1 MVTKRFLAALL
12 AAAIASAGVLGLE
25 SSRAEPFGG
34 GAAAVPAFPVTL
46 KAANGYVTIP
56 KRPAR
61 IVSLSPTATESL
73 FAIGAGSQV
82 VAVDD
87 QSNYP
92 AGAPRTKLSG
102 YRPNAEAIA
111 AFEPDLV
118 VTSSSANNLL
128 PALERLKIPVLLEPS
143 AKTIGDAYVQ
153 IRQLGFA
160 TGHDAQAVKVVKRMK
175 SGIAAIVA
183 GTPKGKR
190 LSVYHELTPDY
201 YSAASSTFIGR
212 VYTLFGLRNVADA
225 ADKAGYGYPKL
236 AGEYV
241 IASNPELIV
250 LADTKCCGQ
259 SAATVRARAG
269 WDSIAAV
276 RSGNVVAAND
286 DIVSRWGPRIVDFV
300 RLVGQSVRRAR
311 S

>member
-1 MVTKRFLAALL
+1 MVTKKLLAALL
-12 AAAIASAGVLGLE
+12 VAAIAVAGALGLE
-25 SSRAEPFGG
+25 SSRAETV
-34 GAAAVPAFPVTL
+34 GAGVTRPAFPVTI
-46 KAANGYVTIP
+46 KAANGYVTIA

-87 QSNYP
+87 QSSYP

-102 YRPNAEAIA
+102 YRPNAEAVA
-111 AFEPDLV
+111 TYEPDLV

-160 TGHDAQAVKVVKRMK
+160 TGHNAQAVKVVRKLK
-175 SGIAAIVA
+175 AGIASIVA
-183 GTPKGKR
+183 ATPKGR
-190 LSVYHELTPDY
+190 QLSVYHELTPDY
-201 YSAASSTFIGR
+201 YSATSKTFIGR

-276 RSGNVVAAND
+276 RNGNILPAND

-300 RLVGQSVRRAR
+300 RLVAQQVRKAR

>member
-1 MVTKRFLAALL
+1 MVTKKLLAALL
-12 AAAIASAGVLGLE
+12 VAVIAIAGALGLD
-25 SSRAEPFGG
+25 SSHAEPLGT
-34 GAAAVPAFPVTL
+34 AATRPAFPITI
-46 KAANGYVTIP
+46 KAANGYVTIT

-73 FAIGAGSQV
+73 FAIGAGAQV

-92 AGAPRTKLSG
+92 ASAPRTKLSG
-102 YRPNAEAIA
+102 YRPNAEAVA
-111 AFEPDLV
+111 AYEPDLV

-128 PALERLKIPVLLEPS
+128 PALDRLKIPVLLEPA
-143 AKTIGDAYVQ
+143 AKSIGDAYVQ

-160 TGHDAQAVKVVKRMK
+160 TGHDAEAVSLVQRMK
-175 SGIAAIVA
+175 KGIAAIVA
-183 GTPKGKR
+183 LTPRGR
-190 LSVYHELTPDY
+190 QLSVYHELTPDY
-201 YSAASSTFIGR
+201 YSATSRTFIGR

-241 IASNPELIV
+241 IASNPDLIV

-259 SAATVRARAG
+259 SSETVRSRAG

-276 RSGNVVAAND
+276 RNGNVVAAND
-286 DIVSRWGPRIVDFV
+286 DTASRWGPRIVDFL
-300 RLVGQSVRRAR
+300 RLVAQKVRKAR

>member
-1 MVTKRFLAALL
+1 MVKLKLVAALL
-12 AAAIASAGVLGLE
+12 AAAFATAGGLGLQAG
-25 SSRAEPFGG
+25 RAEPTGKV
-34 GAAAVPAFPVTL
+34 ATRPAFPVTL
-46 KAANGYVTIP
+46 KAANGYVTIA
-56 KRPAR
+56 KRPLR

-73 FAIGAGSQV
+73 FAIGAGAQV

-92 AGAPRTKLSG
+92 ASAPRTKLSG
-102 YRPNAEAIA
+102 YRPNAEAVA

-128 PALERLKIPVLLEPS
+128 PALERLKIPVLLEPA
-143 AKTIGDAYVQ
+143 AKSIGDAYVQ
-153 IRQLGFA
+153 IRQLGWA
-160 TGHDAQAVKVVKRMK
+160 TGRNAQAVAVVKRMK
-175 SGIAAIVA
+175 AEIARIVA
-183 GTPKGKR
+183 STPRGRR

-201 YSAASSTFIGR
+201 YSATSKTFIGR
-212 VYTLFGLRNVADA
+212 VYTLFGLRNIADA

-241 IASNPELIV
+241 IASNPDLIV

-259 SAATVRARAG
+259 SGATVRSRAG

-276 RSGNVVAAND
+276 RNGNVVAAND
-286 DIVSRWGPRIVDFV
+286 DIASRWGPRIVDFV
-300 RLVGQSVRRAR
+300 RLVAQKVRKAR

>member
-1 MVTKRFLAALL
+1 MVTKKLLAALL
-12 AAAIASAGVLGLE
+12 AASVAIAVGLGTA
-25 SSRAEPFGG
+25 SQRAEARPDT
-34 GAAAVPAFPVTL
+34 AVRPPFPVTL
-46 KAANGYVTIP
+46 KAANGYVTIA

-73 FAIGAGSQV
+73 FAIGAGSQI

-87 QSNYP
+87 QSSYP
-92 AGAPRTKLSG
+92 ARAPRTKLSG
-102 YRPNAEAIA
+102 YRPNAEAVA
-111 AFEPDLV
+111 AYEPDLV

-160 TGHDAQAVKVVKRMK
+160 TGRDAQAVKVVKRMK
-175 SGIAAIVA
+175 STIASIVA
-183 GTPKGKR
+183 ATPKGRR

-201 YSAASSTFIGR
+201 YSATSKTFIGR
-212 VYTLFGLRNVADA
+212 VYTLFGLRNVADE

-259 SAATVRARAG
+259 SAATVRARPG

-276 RSGNVVAAND
+276 RKGYVVAAND
-286 DIVSRWGPRIVDFV
+286 DVVSRWGPRIVDFV
-300 RLVGQSVRRAR
+300 RLVAQSVRRAR

>member
-1 MVTKRFLAALL
+1 MVKLKLVAALL
-12 AAAIASAGVLGLE
+12 AAAFATAGGLGLQAG
-25 SSRAEPFGG
+25 RAEPVGKV
-34 GAAAVPAFPVTL
+34 ATRPAFPVTIE
-46 KAANGYVTIP
+46 AANGYVTIA
-56 KRPAR
+56 KRPLR

-73 FAIGAGSQV
+73 FAIGAGAQV

-87 QSNYP
+87 QSSYP
-92 AGAPRTKLSG
+92 ARAPRTKLSG
-102 YRPNAEAIA
+102 YRPNAEAVA

-153 IRQLGFA
+153 IRQLGWA
-160 TGHDAQAVKVVKRMK
+160 TGRDAQAVAVVKRMK
-175 SGIAAIVA
+175 STIASIVA
-183 GTPKGKR
+183 ATPKGRR

-201 YSAASSTFIGR
+201 YSATSKTFIGR
-212 VYTLFGLRNVADA
+212 VYTLFGLRNVADE

-241 IASNPELIV
+241 IASNPDLIV

-259 SAATVRARAG
+259 SAATVRARPG

-276 RSGNVVAAND
+276 RKGYVVAAND
-286 DIVSRWGPRIVDFV
+286 DVVSRWGPRIVDFV
-300 RLVGQSVRRAR
+300 RLVAQSVRRAR

>member
-1 MVTKRFLAALL
+1 MVKLKLVAALL
-12 AAAIASAGVLGLE
+12 AAAFATAGGFGLQAG
-25 SSRAEPFGG
+25 RAEPAGK
-34 GAAAVPAFPVTL
+34 AATRPAFPVTL
-46 KAANGYVTIP
+46 KAANGYVTIT

-73 FAIGAGSQV
+73 FAIGAGAQV

-92 AGAPRTKLSG
+92 ASAPRTKLSG
-102 YRPNAEAIA
+102 YRPNAEAVA

-128 PALERLKIPVLLEPS
+128 PALERLKIPVLLEPA
-143 AKTIGDAYVQ
+143 AKSIGDAYVQ
-153 IRQLGFA
+153 IRQLGWA
-160 TGHDAQAVKVVKRMK
+160 TGRNAQAVAVVKRMK
-175 SGIAAIVA
+175 AEIARIVA
-183 GTPKGKR
+183 STPRGRR

-201 YSAASSTFIGR
+201 YSATSKTFIGR

-241 IASNPELIV
+241 IASNPDLIV

-259 SAATVRARAG
+259 SGATVRSRAG

-276 RSGNVVAAND
+276 RNGNVVAAND
-286 DIVSRWGPRIVDFV
+286 DTASRWGPRIVDFV
-300 RLVGQSVRRAR
+300 RLVAQKVRKAR

>member
-1 MVTKRFLAALL
+1 MVKLKLVAALL
-12 AAAIASAGVLGLE
+12 AAAFATAGGLGLQA
-25 SSRAEPFGG
+25 SRAEPVGKV
-34 GAAAVPAFPVTL
+34 ATRPAFPVTL
-46 KAANGYVTIP
+46 KAANGYVTIA
-56 KRPAR
+56 KRPLR

-73 FAIGAGSQV
+73 FAIGAGAQV

-92 AGAPRTKLSG
+92 TSAPRTKLSG
-102 YRPNAEAIA
+102 YRPNAEAVA

-118 VTSSSANNLL
+118 ITSSSANNLL
-128 PALERLKIPVLLEPS
+128 PALERLKIPVLLEPA
-143 AKTIGDAYVQ
+143 AKSIGDAYVQ
-153 IRQLGFA
+153 IRQLGWA
-160 TGHDAQAVKVVKRMK
+160 TGRNAQAFAVVKRMK
-175 SGIAAIVA
+175 AEIARIVA
-183 GTPKGKR
+183 STPRGRR

-201 YSAASSTFIGR
+201 YSATSKTFIGR
-212 VYTLFGLRNVADA
+212 VYRLFGLRNVADA

-241 IASNPELIV
+241 IASNPDLIV

-259 SAATVRARAG
+259 SGATVRSRAG

-276 RSGNVVAAND
+276 RNGNVVAAND
-286 DIVSRWGPRIVDFV
+286 DIASRWGPRIVDFV
-300 RLVGQSVRRAR
+300 RLVAQKVRKAR

>member
-1 MVTKRFLAALL
+1 MVTKKLLAALL
-12 AAAIASAGVLGLE
+12 AAAFATAGVLGLQAGH
-25 SSRAEPFGG
+25 AEPVGKV
-34 GAAAVPAFPVTL
+34 ATRPAFPVTL
-46 KAANGYVTIP
+46 KAANGYVTIT

-61 IVSLSPTATESL
+61 IVLLSPTATESL
-73 FAIGAGSQV
+73 FAIGAGAQV

-92 AGAPRTKLSG
+92 ASAPRTKLSG
-102 YRPNAEAIA
+102 YRPNAEAVA

-128 PALERLKIPVLLEPS
+128 PALERLKIPVLLEPA
-143 AKTIGDAYVQ
+143 AKSIGDAYVQ

-160 TGHDAQAVKVVKRMK
+160 TGHDAEAVSLVQRMK
-175 SGIAAIVA
+175 KGIAAIVA
-183 GTPKGKR
+183 STPHGR
-190 LSVYHELTPDY
+190 QLSVYHELSPDY
-201 YSAASSTFIGR
+201 YSATSKTFIGR

-241 IASNPELIV
+241 IASNPDLIV

-259 SAATVRARAG
+259 SSETVRSRAG

-276 RSGNVVAAND
+276 RNGNVVAAND
-286 DIVSRWGPRIVDFV
+286 DTASRWGPRIVDFI
-300 RLVGQSVRRAR
+300 RLVAQKVRKAR